1 EENAQGTIDMLGE
14 NYYNATKVDGVS
26 YGIPSIRDLAQ
37 DYGVIV
43 RKDLVEKHNIDLSQ
57 VKTFDDVEIIFK
69 AIKDNEPG
77 MVGAANLSNGSIL
90 STYAI
95 HDPLG
100 NNLGVLMNNGLDNME
115 VVNLFASEEYEHIL
129 RKMREWYLAGYLL
142 QDAATTPEFTN
153 VIVKSGKAAG

>member
-1 EENAQGTIDMLGE
+1 LSGGEKLDAFVMLGDYSTQVSRGALYPIGNIMEENAQGTIDMLGE

-37 DYGVIV
+37 DYGFIV

-100 NNLGVLMNNGLDNME
+100 NNLGVLMN
-115 VVNLFASEEYEHIL
+115 
-129 RKMREWYLAGYLL
+129 
-142 QDAATTPEFTN
+142 
-153 VIVKSGKAAG
+153 